1 MSELGTEARRFV
13 RAHPHGILATLSKR
27 LDGFPFGSVAPFVT
41 DQAGAPVILISTLA
55 EHTKNILHDNRVSL
69 IVHPCA
75 DDMQTA
81 GRVTLSGHAIQLA
94 DKTPLRNRYLR
105 YLPQAAQYFD
115 LHDFQFYRIGITAVR
130 YIGGFGKIH
139 WVEAASY
146 QAPANQLEELEDGIL
161 EHMNNDH
168 AKALT
173 NLCRH
178 VHLQEVSSATM
189 IGIDC
194 DGFDVRAPGQLLRF
208 RFDAPV
214 LDAQGARATLAAMAR
229 AARA

>member
-1 MSELGTEARRFV
+1 MSDLGGEARRFV
-13 RAHPHGILATLSKR
+13 RAHPHGVLATLSKR
-27 LDGFPFGSVAPFVT
+27 LGGFPFGSVAPFVT
-41 DQAGAPVILISTLA
+41 DHAGAPIILISTLA
-55 EHTKNILHDNRVSL
+55 EHTRNILQDNRISL

-81 GRVTLSGHAIQLA
+81 GRVTLSGHAVQLP

-115 LHDFQFYRIGITAVR
+115 MHDFQFYRIEITAVR

-139 WVEAASY
+139 WVEPASY
-146 QAPANQLEELEDGIL
+146 QAPANQLAELEDGIL
-161 EHMNNDH
+161 AHMNNDH
-168 AKALT
+168 ANALVD
-173 NLCRH
+173 LCRH
-178 VHLQEVSSATM
+178 VHHQQAEAAAM

-194 DGFDVRAPGQLLRF
+194 DGFDLRAQGKLLRF
-208 RFDAPV
+208 EFTAPV
-214 LDAQGARATLAAMAR
+214 LDAAGARSALATMAR

>member
-41 DQAGAPVILISTLA
+41 DQSGAPIILISTLA
-55 EHTKNILHDNRVSL
+55 EHTRNIQQDNRVSL
-69 IVHPCA
+69 IVHPCS

-81 GRVTLSGHAIQLA
+81 GRVTLSGHAMQLA
-94 DKTPLRNRYLR
+94 NKTSLRKRYLR
-105 YLPQAAQYFD
+105 HLPQAAQYFD
-115 LHDFQFYRIGITAVR
+115 MHDFQFYRIDITAVR

-139 WVEAASY
+139 WIEPNSY
-146 QAPANQLEELEDGIL
+146 QAPANQLAELEDGIV

-168 AKALT
+168 A
-173 NLCRH
+173 NSFVDLCRH
-178 VHLQEVSSATM
+178 AHQLQVGSAAM

-194 DGFDVRAPGQLLRF
+194 DGFDVRAEGKLLRF
-208 RFDAPV
+208 EFTAPIIDA
-214 LDAQGARATLAAMAR
+214 AGARAALAAMTR
-229 AARA
+229 AART

>member
-1 MSELGTEARRFV
+1 MSKLGTEARRFV

-27 LDGFPFGSVAPFVT
+27 LEGFPFASVAPFVT
-41 DQAGAPVILISTLA
+41 DQSGAPVILISTLA
-55 EHTKNILHDNRVSL
+55 EHSKNILQDNRVSL

-81 GRVTLSGHAIQLA
+81 GRVTVSGHAILLA
-94 DKTPLRNRYLR
+94 DKTALRNRYLR

-115 LHDFQFYRIGITAVR
+115 MHDFQFHRIDVTAVR

-146 QAPANQLEELEDGIL
+146 RAPPNQLAELEDGIL
-161 EHMNNDH
+161 EHMNRDH
-168 AKALT
+168 ADALV

-178 VHLQEVSSATM
+178 VHQHQVQGATM

-194 DGFDVRAPGQLLRF
+194 DGFDLRAQGRLLRF
-208 RFDAPV
+208 EFTDPV

-229 AARA
+229 AART

>member
-41 DQAGAPVILISTLA
+41 DQSGAPIILISTLA
-55 EHTKNILHDNRVSL
+55 EHTKNILQDNRVSL

-81 GRVTLSGHAIQLA
+81 GRVTLSGHATQLA
-94 DKTPLRNRYLR
+94 DKPPLRNRYLR

-115 LHDFQFYRIGITAVR
+115 MHDFQFYRIAITAVR

-139 WVEAASY
+139 WVEAANY
-146 QAPANQLEELEDGIL
+146 QAPANQLAELEDGIL
-161 EHMNNDH
+161 EHMNSDH
-168 AKALT
+168 ANALVS
-173 NLCRH
+173 LCGQ
-178 VHLQEVSSATM
+178 VHQEEVGTATM

-194 DGFDVRAPGQLLRF
+194 DGFDVRAQAQLLRF
-208 RFDAPV
+208 EFAIPV

>member
-1 MSELGTEARRFV
+1 MTELGSEARRFV

-41 DQAGAPVILISTLA
+41 DQSGAPVILISTLA
-55 EHTKNILHDNRVSL
+55 EHTKNILQDNRVSL

-81 GRVTLSGHAIQLA
+81 GRVTLSGHAVQLP

-115 LHDFQFYRIGITAVR
+115 MHDFQFYRIEITAVR

-146 QAPANQLEELEDGIL
+146 QAPANQLAELEDSIL

-168 AKALT
+168 ADALT

-178 VHLQEVSSATM
+178 VHQQVVASAEM

-194 DGFDVRAPGQLLRF
+194 DGFDVRTQGRVLRF
-208 RFDAPV
+208 EFDTPV
-214 LDAQGARATLAAMAR
+214 LDATSARSTLAAVAR

>member
-1 MSELGTEARRFV
+1 MSELGAEARRFV
-13 RAHPHGILATLSKR
+13 RTHPHGILATLSKR
-27 LDGFPFGSVAPFVT
+27 LDGFPFGSVSPFIT
-41 DQAGAPVILISTLA
+41 DQSGAPIILISTLA
-55 EHTKNILHDNRVSL
+55 EHTRNILQDNRVSL

-81 GRVTLSGHAIQLA
+81 GRVTLSGHATQLA
-94 DKTPLRNRYLR
+94 DKASLRNRYLR

-115 LHDFQFYRIGITAVR
+115 MHDFKFYRIDVTAVR

-146 QAPANQLEELEDGIL
+146 QAPANQLAELEDGIL

-168 AKALT
+168 ANALID
-173 NLCRH
+173 LCRH
-178 VHLQEVSSATM
+178 GHQLLVGSATM

-194 DGFDVRAPGQLLRF
+194 DGFDVRAQGQVLRF
-208 RFDAPV
+208 EFAAPV
-214 LDAQGARATLAAMAR
+214 LDAQGARVNLAAMAR